1 MEELELLKKVS
12 KVDAPP
18 FLLTRIQ
25 AKIRS
30 GEAEQLPAAWGWA
43 GSLAFGLLLLLNVV
57 AVGRSNEAAPAQ
69 SLAEQLQ
76 MTQNEQLYADQ
87 N

>member
-1 MEELELLKKVS
+1 MEELELLKKVG

-30 GEAEQLPAAWGWA
+30 GEAERLPLAWGWA
-43 GSLAFGLLLLLNVV
+43 GGLAFGLLLLLNVL
-57 AVGRSNEAAPAQ
+57 AVGRPQETAPAK
-69 SLAEQLQ
+69 SLAQQLQ
-76 MTQNEQLYADQ
+76 MTQTEQLYADQ